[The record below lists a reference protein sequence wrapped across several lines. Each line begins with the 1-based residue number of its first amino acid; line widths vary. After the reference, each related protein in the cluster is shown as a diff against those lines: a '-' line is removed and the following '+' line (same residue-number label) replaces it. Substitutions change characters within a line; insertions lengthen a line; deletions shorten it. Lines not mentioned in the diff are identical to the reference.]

1 MNERLTNK
9 YISGYGFLT
18 SKMDADDD
26 EAEQFREELN
36 DALEGGGCT
45 EIWET
50 LSESRESDRSR
61 TVECNSE

>member
-1 MNERLTNK
+1 
-9 YISGYGFLT
+9 
-18 SKMDADDD
+18 MDADDD